1 MTMTQKQFLKL
12 LALAGL
18 SGLLIGCTSVP
29 TSGPSV
35 AAVEDYQSK
44 VNAISVLD
52 LNADIAASAHAR
64 RESSSFAD
72 SFGSESATIGY
83 VARSGDVLEV
93 SIWEAPPA
101 TLFATGAESRTG
113 IGGARSQSLPEQIVA
128 SDGTIN
134 IPFAGQILAA
144 GRTTKQ
150 IEGEILRRLSAK
162 ANQPQVLVRILRN
175 NTSTVTV
182 VGEVRNSARMPLT
195 PGKERL
201 LDALAAGGGS
211 SAPVNKTSIQ
221 LTRGDQVRS
230 MSLDAVIRDPRQN
243 IALQPGD
250 IVTALTLSQSF
261 TVLGAA
267 NRNEEINFE
276 ASGISLAQA
285 LGRVGGLQ
293 DNRSDARGV
302 FIFRFENQEVLGNL
316 AQSAYRTPD
325 GKIPVIYRVDMK
337 NPSTFF
343 VAQRFP
349 LQDKDVLYIA
359 NANGTE
365 LQKFLNLVL
374 SGLYP
379 IFNIYNLTQ
388 P

>member
-1 MTMTQKQFLKL
+1 MNTIQQRLVKSAIMAYSLSL
-12 LALAGL
+12 LVAC
-18 SGLLIGCTSVP
+18 STVP
-29 TSGPSV
+29 TTGPSV
-35 AAVEDYQSK
+35 KTVEDYQSK
-44 VNAISVLD
+44 VNAIKVLD

-64 RESSSFAD
+64 RESDGFSE
-72 SFGSESATIGY
+72 SFGNDASSMGY
-83 VARSGDVLEV
+83 VARPGDILEV

-101 TLFATGAESRTG
+101 TLFSTGTETRPG
-113 IGGARSQSLPEQIVA
+113 ISGARSQSLPEQIVA

-162 ANQPQVLVRILRN
+162 ANQPQILVRILRN

-182 VGEVRNSARMPLT
+182 VGEVRNATRMPLT

>member
-1 MTMTQKQFLKL
+1 
-12 LALAGL
+12 
-18 SGLLIGCTSVP
+18 
-29 TSGPSV
+29 
-35 AAVEDYQSK
+35 
-44 VNAISVLD
+44 
-52 LNADIAASAHAR
+52 
-64 RESSSFAD
+64 
-72 SFGSESATIGY
+72 
-83 VARSGDVLEV
+83 
-93 SIWEAPPA
+93 
-101 TLFATGAESRTG
+101 
-113 IGGARSQSLPEQIVA
+113 
-128 SDGTIN
+128 
-134 IPFAGQILAA
+134 
-144 GRTTKQ
+144 
-150 IEGEILRRLSAK
+150 
-162 ANQPQVLVRILRN
+162 
-175 NTSTVTV
+175 
-182 VGEVRNSARMPLT
+182 
-195 PGKERL
+195 
-201 LDALAAGGGS
+201 
-211 SAPVNKTSIQ
+211 
-221 LTRGDQVRS
+221 
-230 MSLDAVIRDPRQN
+230 MSLDAVISDPRQN

-388 P
+388 

>member
-1 MTMTQKQFLKL
+1 MTMQRQFFKQ

-18 SGLLIGCTSVP
+18 GGLLIGCTSVP

-52 LNADIAASAHAR
+52 LNADLAASVHAR
-64 RESSSFAD
+64 REPSSFAD
-72 SFGSESATIGY
+72 SFGNESASMGY
-83 VARSGDVLEV
+83 VARAGDILEV
-93 SIWEAPPA
+93 TIWEAPPA
-101 TLFATGAESRTG
+101 TLFATGTEARTG
-113 IGGARSQSLPEQIVA
+113 ISGARSQSLPEQIVA

-150 IEGEILRRLSAK
+150 IEGEILRRLAAK
-162 ANQPQVLVRILRN
+162 ANQPQILVRILRN

-182 VGEVRNSARMPLT
+182 VGEVRNATRMPLT

-211 SAPVNKTSIQ
+211 SSPVNKTSIQ

-349 LQDKDVLYIA
+349 LQDKDVLYVA
-359 NANGTE
+359 NATGTE

-388 P
+388 

>member
-1 MTMTQKQFLKL
+1 MTMQRQFFKQ

-18 SGLLIGCTSVP
+18 GGLLIGCTSVP

-52 LNADIAASAHAR
+52 LNADLAASVHAR
-64 RESSSFAD
+64 REPSSFAD
-72 SFGSESATIGY
+72 SFGNESASMGY
-83 VARSGDVLEV
+83 VARAGDILEV
-93 SIWEAPPA
+93 TIWEAPPA
-101 TLFATGAESRTG
+101 TLFATGTEARTG
-113 IGGARSQSLPEQIVA
+113 ISGARSQSLPEQIVA

-144 GRTTKQ
+144 GRSTKQ
-150 IEGEILRRLSAK
+150 IEGEILRRLAAK

-349 LQDKDVLYIA
+349 LQDKDVLYVA
-359 NANGTE
+359 NATGTE

-388 P
+388 

>member
-1 MTMTQKQFLKL
+1 
-12 LALAGL
+12 
-18 SGLLIGCTSVP
+18 
-29 TSGPSV
+29 
-35 AAVEDYQSK
+35 
-44 VNAISVLD
+44 
-52 LNADIAASAHAR
+52 
-64 RESSSFAD
+64 
-72 SFGSESATIGY
+72 
-83 VARSGDVLEV
+83 
-93 SIWEAPPA
+93 
-101 TLFATGAESRTG
+101 
-113 IGGARSQSLPEQIVA
+113 
-128 SDGTIN
+128 
-134 IPFAGQILAA
+134 
-144 GRTTKQ
+144 
-150 IEGEILRRLSAK
+150 
-162 ANQPQVLVRILRN
+162 
-175 NTSTVTV
+175 
-182 VGEVRNSARMPLT
+182 MPLT

-388 P
+388 